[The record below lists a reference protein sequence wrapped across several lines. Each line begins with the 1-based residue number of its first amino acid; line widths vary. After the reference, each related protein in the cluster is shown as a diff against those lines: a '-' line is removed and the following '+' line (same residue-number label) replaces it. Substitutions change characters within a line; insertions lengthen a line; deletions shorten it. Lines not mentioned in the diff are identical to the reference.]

1 MTLLGVDY
9 STGPLPGATA
19 RANGLS
25 FVCRYV
31 STPSNSKNLKASEV
45 ADLSAN
51 GIGIVVV
58 FENDPLVGTPM
69 PLRGNAQRTGP
80 AHRQRVDLLAAA
92 GCRGSGGRQMTVHF
106 NGVDFAYG
114 NGVTADQLKAAGV
127 QFVCRYLSDDSSKD
141 ISAEELANYKAA
153 GIAVVLNW
161 ESTGEM
167 PDEAQGMAD
176 AHGAQAE
183 AEALGEGNAPIIFSA
198 DFNPAG
204 DTSGMIAYMTGV
216 KSVLG
221 RGRTGIYGCFT
232 SVRACFDAG
241 LVTYGWQTSA
251 WSGGQ
256 WDNRAQ
262 LQQYNYKVKI
272 GPAQVDQDRAM
283 AQDFGQ
289 IGSVAPKPAPGPTPA
304 PTSGGWP
311 TVQQGAVV
319 GDLVQAL
326 QLLLNAHAADLV
338 VDGNF
343 GPGTRAAVEVFQ
355 NAHNLSVDGI
365 VNGQTWPA
373 IIISVAEGETGDA
386 VRAAQILMGHVP
398 VDGNFG
404 PETKARVVAV
414 QAAHNL
420 EQDGVVGPA
429 TWKVLAE
436 AQA

>member
-1 MTLLGVDY
+1 
-9 STGPLPGATA
+9 
-19 RANGLS
+19 
-25 FVCRYV
+25 
-31 STPSNSKNLKASEV
+31 
-45 ADLSAN
+45 
-51 GIGIVVV
+51 
-58 FENDPLVGTPM
+58 
-69 PLRGNAQRTGP
+69 
-80 AHRQRVDLLAAA
+80 
-92 GCRGSGGRQMTVHF
+92 MTVHF

-114 NGVTADQLKAAGV
+114 NGVTAAQLKAAGV

-161 ESTGEM
+161 ESTGQM
-167 PDEAQGMAD
+167 PDEAQGIAD
-176 AHGAQAE
+176 AHGAQVE

-198 DFNPAG
+198 DFNPCG
-204 DTSGMIAYMTGV
+204 DTSGMITYMTGV

-262 LQQYNYKVKI
+262 LQQYNYKVMI

-289 IGSVAPKPAPGPTPA
+289 IGSVAPKPSPGPAPA
-304 PTSGGWP
+304 PTSAGWP
-311 TVQQGAVV
+311 TVQQGAA

-343 GPGTRAAVEVFQ
+343 GPDTKAAVEVFQ

-373 IIISVAEGETGDA
+373 IVISVEEAETGDA
-386 VRAAQILMGHVP
+386 VRAAQVLMGHVP

-404 PETKARVVAV
+404 PETRARVVAV
-414 QAAHNL
+414 QAAHNI
-420 EQDGVVGPA
+420 EQDGVVDPA
-429 TWKVLAE
+429 TWKVMAE
-436 AQA
+436 AQTVTGADR